1 MGERCIAKVM
11 VKHARRAY
19 LSDLATGVRE
29 LDSELSRYLTAVL
42 RLGDGEPVEFFDG
55 QGRCASAII
64 QEASKRKTRVEL
76 VSIESVSPP
85 EPEIHVACAIPK
97 GERAD
102 WIVEKCSELGARS
115 ISWVICERSQD
126 HRKDHSKRFA
136 RWNKISQEAARQS
149 HHSWLPEFRGPLLLE
164 ELLRDCNPT
173 SIRLVLDTNDATAPL
188 ATIALPRTQAI
199 TLCIGPEG
207 GFTDTERVR
216 FQEAAWQS
224 VTLGPSVLR
233 VETAAIVGLGTIQN
247 LSTLNKVREP

>member
-1 MGERCIAKVM
+1 M

-19 LSDLATGVRE
+19 LSNLATGFRE
-29 LDSELSRYLTAVL
+29 LESELSRYLTAVL
-42 RLGDGEPVEFFDG
+42 RLGNGEPVEFFDG
-55 QGRCASAII
+55 QGQRASAVI
-64 QEASKRKTRVEL
+64 QEASKRKTTVEL
-76 VSIESVSPP
+76 LSISSVSPP
-85 EPEIHVACAIPK
+85 EPEIHIACAIPK

-115 ISWVICERSQD
+115 VSWIICERSQD
-126 HRKDHSKRFA
+126 HRKDYSKRFA

-164 ELLRDCNPT
+164 ELLQDSNPT
-173 SIRLVLDTNDATAPL
+173 SLRLVLDTTEATAPL
-188 ATIALPRTQAI
+188 STMSLPQTRPI

-207 GFTDTERVR
+207 GFTDTERAR

-233 VETAAIVGLGTIQN
+233 VETAVIVGLGSIQN
-247 LSTLNKVREP
+247 LSTLNEMKEP

>member
-1 MGERCIAKVM
+1 MHPQLSEKHPNAKPESSCFPS
-11 VKHARRAY
+11 H
-19 LSDLATGVRE
+19 L
-29 LDSELSRYLTAVL
+29 L
-42 RLGDGEPVEFFDG
+42 R
-55 QGRCASAII
+55 
-64 QEASKRKTRVEL
+64 
-76 VSIESVSPP
+76 PP
-85 EPEIHVACAIPK
+85 EPEIHIACAIPK

-115 ISWVICERSQD
+115 MSWIVCERSQD

-164 ELLRDCNPT
+164 ELLRACDDPT
-173 SIRLVLDTNDATAPL
+173 SLRLVLDTTDATAPL
-188 ATIALPRTQAI
+188 ATIALPQHEPI

-224 VTLGPSVLR
+224 LPSVPRFFESRQL
-233 VETAAIVGLGTIQN
+233 
-247 LSTLNKVREP
+247 LSWGSVRFRI